1 MLYPLLTRGGKIKL
15 VHQWT
20 RNFSTMSAKPDKTSS
35 NMLSSHILYWIVG
48 SVCLEEPL
56 RDRLFLCA
64 GGWVTV
70 MTQPYWALWYEQ
82 QPLQLLWLD
91 PQLQVREEEREGRA
105 EEEEVLAS
113 TGTMMVRPVNIG
125 SDTGHC
131 VIDVMSEWCLSFHS
145 KVTNH
150 RPRQATPSQARP
162 VQARLCTVGPRNRLN
177 VGKRQSVVIQCYS
190 TLRQL

>member
-1 MLYPLLTRGGKIKL
+1 MLYPLLTRGGRIKL

-91 PQLQVREEEREGRA
+91 PQLQVRKEERGGTCRRGRSVSLCWDNDGTTSQHRKWHWTLCHRCD
-105 EEEEVLAS
+105 EWEVLII
-113 TGTMMVRPVNIG
+113 PQQ
-125 SDTGHC
+125 SD
-131 VIDVMSEWCLSFHS
+131 
-145 KVTNH
+145 K
-150 RPRQATPSQARP
+150 PQATPGQAKPSQASP
-162 VQARLCTVGPRNRLN
+162 GQAVHSWA
-177 VGKRQSVVIQCYS
+177 KK
-190 TLRQL
+190 